1 MYILHEKQPHVNT
14 FLKKFPIYFSHI
26 PQPTIQEAF
35 HTAVGSFRL
44 RQLPRPHF
52 QSFRN
57 LRLIAAVSCNEVSL
71 ITLLVSVQT
80 KKDGEQHV
88 PNENLECSLAS

>member
-1 MYILHEKQPHVNT
+1 MSTL

-35 HTAVGSFRL
+35 HTAVSSFRL

-80 KKDGEQHV
+80 KKGWVAACAQRK
-88 PNENLECSLAS
+88 P

>member
-1 MYILHEKQPHVNT
+1 MYILHEKQSHVNT
-14 FLKKFPIYFSHI
+14 FFKKFPIYFSHI

-35 HTAVGSFRL
+35 HTAVSSFRL

-80 KKDGEQHV
+80 KKGWVAACAQRK
-88 PNENLECSLAS
+88 P